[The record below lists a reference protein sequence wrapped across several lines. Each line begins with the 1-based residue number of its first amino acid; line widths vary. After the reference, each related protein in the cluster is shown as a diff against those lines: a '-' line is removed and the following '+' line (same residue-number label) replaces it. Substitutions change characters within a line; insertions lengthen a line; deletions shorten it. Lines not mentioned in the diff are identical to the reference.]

1 MAIIVD
7 FLVLLFLS
15 FVYLIVSLITCV
27 VCSLKN
33 VHMKSLEVNQKIEY
47 FIMVSMWSNHMIWR
61 EIFLVPTYQI
71 NLPRVTTKI
80 VAMALEQCNWTC
92 YCGWLT
98 LCDQN

>member
-15 FVYLIVSLITCV
+15 FVYLIPSLITCV
-27 VCSLKN
+27 VCLLKN

-61 EIFLVPTYQI
+61 EIFFVPTYQI
-71 NLPRVTTKI
+71 NLPPVTTKI
-80 VAMALEQCNWTC
+80 VAMALE
-92 YCGWLT
+92 
-98 LCDQN
+98 

>member
-7 FLVLLFLS
+7 FLVLLFLN
-15 FVYLIVSLITCV
+15 FVYLIPSLITCV
-27 VCSLKN
+27 VCLLKN

-71 NLPRVTTKI
+71 NLPWVTTKI

-92 YCGWLT
+92 YYG
-98 LCDQN
+98 